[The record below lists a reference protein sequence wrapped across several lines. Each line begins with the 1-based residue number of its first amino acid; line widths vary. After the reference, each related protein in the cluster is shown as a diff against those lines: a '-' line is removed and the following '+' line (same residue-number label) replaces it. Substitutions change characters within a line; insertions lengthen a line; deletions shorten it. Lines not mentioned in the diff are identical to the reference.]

1 MKTIFSAYRN
11 LEPNIKN
18 LLFGLFFLNLING
31 SFFVLFNYFVLSE
44 GYPDYVAPGFFK
56 WRFLA
61 VFIIAVPL
69 GIILKGSRLRPYFLT
84 GAFLAPTFTIA
95 TIFLIHYGYV
105 GWAKLSIFGLGASFT
120 LCQSTSLPYILLNAK
135 RENHSEAI
143 SGVFITW
150 SLGVVIIGIVSSLS
164 STIIPQLVNEMR
176 LLLAL
181 GILSYG
187 GLIFYLRVGKDENI
201 SEKVNPFSKSE
212 GYEWGTIL
220 KVVTPTFIIAVGA
233 GFTIPFINLFFE
245 NVHGVAYGQFSKMAS
260 ATYALVVCGVFIVP
274 TVKRRYGY
282 EVAITLIQSLSVLS
296 LFLLATTEWYKEL
309 AIALPLAIGFYIIR
323 QPLMNVA
330 GPMTSELTMYYVGKK
345 NQELISYLN
354 AAIWSGSWLFAA
366 IIMERLREAQ
376 VSYSN
381 ILIFTAA
388 LYVIGVIWYY
398 FLIKDFKRKVGR
410 KEIEA

>member
-1 MKTIFSAYRN
+1 LKNIFRAYQN

-69 GIILKGSRLRPYFLT
+69 GIFLKGHRLRPIFKI
-84 GAFLAPTFTIA
+84 GAFLAPTFTIL
-95 TIFLIHYGYV
+95 TILCIHWGELEL
-105 GWAKLSIFGLGASFT
+105 AKMSIFGLGATFT
-120 LCQSTSLPYILLNAK
+120 LCQSTALPYILLNAK
-135 RENHSEAI
+135 REHHSEAI

-150 SLGVVIIGIVSSLS
+150 SLGVVLIGVISSLS
-164 STIIPQLVNEMR
+164 ETIIPGFVNEMR
-176 LLLAL
+176 LLLGMGL
-181 GILSYG
+181 ISYG
-187 GLIFYLRVGKDENI
+187 GMYFFWKVGKEENI

-220 KVVTPTFIIAVGA
+220 KVVTPTLIIAVGA

-245 NVHGVAYGQFSKMAS
+245 NVHGVEYGDFSKMAS

-274 TVKRRYGY
+274 SVKRRYGY

-309 AIALPLAIGFYIIR
+309 AFALPLAIGFYIIR

-366 IIMERLREAQ
+366 IMMEKLREAQ

-381 ILIFTAA
+381 ILLLTVAMYI
-388 LYVIGVIWYY
+388 VGVIWYY
-398 FLIKDFKRKVGR
+398 FIIKDFRRKVKN
-410 KEIEA
+410 KEIEE